1 MKIISSIFFTVLLV
15 AAVSVPALSED
26 TAAKPAQ
33 TTTKE
38 LKSQTVCPVMGK
50 PIDST
55 VYTDIQGQRVYFCC
69 PGCVKKVKADPDK
82 YFKQA
87 AAEGVLFQ
95 NVQKTC
101 PVSGEEL
108 LNHKTFAD
116 YEGRRVYFCCD
127 KCVKSF
133 NDDPQKYLSQMD
145 TPAKGEQPSKAEQ
158 PVKSGSSCG
167 H

>member
-1 MKIISSIFFTVLLV
+1 MKIICSIFLTVLLV
-15 AAVSVPALSED
+15 AALSVPVLSED

-33 TTTKE
+33 TPAKE
-38 LKSQTVCPVMGK
+38 LKPQTVCPVMGK

-69 PGCVKKVKADPDK
+69 PGCVGKVKADPDK
-82 YFKQA
+82 YFK

-95 NVQKTC
+95 NIQKTC
-101 PVSGEEL
+101 PVSGEDL
-108 LNHKTFAD
+108 LNHKTFVD
-116 YEGRRVYFCCD
+116 FEGRRVYLCCE

-133 NDDPQKYLSQMD
+133 NDDPQKYLSQMSA
-145 TPAKGEQPSKAEQ
+145 PAKVEQPSKAEQ
-158 PVKSGSSCG
+158 PAKSGPSCG